1 MEMLLALLERQF
13 ELDGPVPA
21 DLPLLSSGL
30 IDSLRVADLLVA
42 VGDRFGVTIDPSEVG
57 TDNFDTPRQM
67 FAFLQGKR

>member
-1 MEMLLALLERQF
+1 METLLALLERQF
-13 ELDGPVPA
+13 QLDGPVPA

-67 FAFLQGKR
+67 LAFLQGKR